1 MRTWLFQCN
10 PDRFQIDRFLATR
23 PAEMNWLVRQHASE
37 IEPGDRVFIWRAIGT
52 GAPEESGVVAECEV
66 LTRTEPMGDNGSVFW
81 ADPTEANVIEPRVA
95 LRIVHIADKRSM
107 LPRSQLSDDSTLRGL
122 RIFRL
127 RNETNYALSAEEASR
142 LSALWGE
149 NIGVGRNPTWV
160 RDELILALDMYLRY
174 EGNPPGKANTEI
186 LELSETLNRLARYLG
201 LTRADRFRNANGVYM
216 KLMNFRR
223 FDPAFTESGRV
234 GLSRGGKA
242 EEDVWAEFAHE
253 PDRCRSVAET
263 IRSTLA
269 TAPEGQ
275 TIEDFASSDIE
286 EAEEGRLITS
296 LHRRYERSVAIVKL
310 KKTRVFKT
318 AGKLACEACEF
329 DFQQRYGERGAGFIE
344 CHHTKP
350 PSQLQTG
357 EKTKIGDLTLLC
369 SNCHRMVHARRP
381 WLTIEELKA
390 ILCPSA

>member
-107 LPRSQLSDDSTLRGL
+107 LPRSQLSDNSTLRGL

-160 RDELILALDMYLRY
+160 RDELILALDLPRPGNDPRRRRSPRSSRHDLRD
-174 EGNPPGKANTEI
+174 ERR
-186 LELSETLNRLARYLG
+186 ELSPPNRPRTQAWTRLTAARTTFNTAARLSRRVNQNDAGPLAR
-201 LTRADRFRNANGVYM
+201 
-216 KLMNFRR
+216 
-223 FDPAFTESGRV
+223 
-234 GLSRGGKA
+234 
-242 EEDVWAEFAHE
+242 
-253 PDRCRSVAET
+253 
-263 IRSTLA
+263 
-269 TAPEGQ
+269 Q
-275 TIEDFASSDIE
+275 
-286 EAEEGRLITS
+286 
-296 LHRRYERSVAIVKL
+296 
-310 KKTRVFKT
+310 
-318 AGKLACEACEF
+318 
-329 DFQQRYGERGAGFIE
+329 
-344 CHHTKP
+344 
-350 PSQLQTG
+350 
-357 EKTKIGDLTLLC
+357 
-369 SNCHRMVHARRP
+369 
-381 WLTIEELKA
+381 
-390 ILCPSA
+390 